1 MKKPSLEMTLLTEQL
16 YHYRLQ
22 RHDFLNHW
30 QVVMGYL
37 QLGKEEQALSYMRK
51 GLKRFKAEQQ
61 IGQIPQE
68 IVVAS
73 FLGLIIALGQQG
85 IPLEVQCADSL
96 KSVEYWEEFW
106 QEEYGEAIYGYTKEC
121 LDATL
126 EKCRG
131 LEEPSVE
138 ITLNKGND
146 FCSITLWD
154 EDKVVWENKLELL
167 GLELFI

>member
-1 MKKPSLEMTLLTEQL
+1 MKKPSLERTLLTEQL

-68 IVVAS
+68 IVAAS
-73 FLGLIIALGQQG
+73 FLGFIIALGQQG
-85 IPLEVQCADSL
+85 IPVEVQCADSL

-106 QEEYGEAIYGYTKEC
+106 EEEYGEVIYGYTKEC
-121 LDATL
+121 LDETL
-126 EKCRG
+126 EKCEG

-138 ITLNKGND
+138 ITLNNGKD
-146 FCSITLWD
+146 FCSITLFD
-154 EDKVVWENKLELL
+154 QDKVIWVKDLELL
-167 GLELFI
+167 ELELWF